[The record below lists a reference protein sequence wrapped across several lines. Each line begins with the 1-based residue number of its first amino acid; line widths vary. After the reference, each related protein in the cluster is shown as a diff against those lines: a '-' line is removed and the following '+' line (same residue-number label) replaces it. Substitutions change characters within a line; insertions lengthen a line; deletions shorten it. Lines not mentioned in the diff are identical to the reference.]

1 MNKVLVTIYR
11 DLPIGKK
18 LMLLIM
24 LICGVVLGCSI
35 AIFVVSETL
44 AFRLDQREELA
55 SLADIVSRTLAAPL
69 AQGSH
74 ETASQTLD
82 GLSADS
88 EILGA
93 YLLDSNGL
101 PFARFL
107 SAKGKA
113 EDLPFARLPSTAAP
127 DQYRAVLA
135 RLRAAAANPALFD
148 RQITVVRDISL
159 HGRLLGTLVI
169 QEESQLLRTHSSWL
183 LATVL
188 LIMGGTFLV
197 AYAISSRLQHLIST
211 PLLNLVDLMR
221 QVSVS
226 KDYALRAVKP
236 SNDEVGLLCDGFNE
250 MLAEIEE
257 RNEILRQ
264 RQSHLQQLAHFDSLT
279 RLPNRTLFYDRLSQ
293 ALHYAHRT
301 KENVAV
307 IFIDLDH
314 FKDVND
320 TLGHRVGDLLLK
332 DVADRLVD
340 LIRGSD
346 TVARLGGDEF
356 TIFAQ
361 DVGNPGNACRVAQKI
376 VEVFA
381 EPFQLDGQQVYITAS
396 IGVTMYPTDGETVDE
411 LLKNADLAMYQAK
424 EKGKNAFHL
433 FNQDM
438 QQRASQRLLLGNDLR
453 HALEAGELSVCYQ
466 PKIDLLTGRLT
477 GVEALVRWQHPL
489 QGPIPPSSFIPLAEE
504 TGLIFPLGE
513 WVLRTAC
520 QQGQAWQ
527 AAYGQGL
534 RVAVNLSAVQF
545 KRQDVVRTIGSI
557 LQETGLGPEFLEVEL
572 TETTLMQGNESTIK
586 ALLELRQMGIG
597 IAIDD
602 FGTGYSSLS
611 YLRRFPIDTLKI
623 DKSFTWNITKN
634 EHDSVIIAAIIA
646 MARGLKLN
654 VVAEGVET
662 VDQLRYLQEH
672 GCNEVQGYLLS
683 RPVPAHELDGLIQA
697 TGSLLPTQALTL
709 PLF

>member
-107 SAKGKA
+107 STKGKA
-113 EDLPFARLPSTAAP
+113 EDLPFARLPSTAEP

-148 RQITVVRDISL
+148 RQMTVVRDISL

-169 QEESQLLRTHSSWL
+169 KEESQLLRTHSSWL

-376 VEVFA
+376 VEVFT